1 MVTSSFTGADGPTC
15 VTGSPQAYLACPL
28 AVLSG
33 GPGTRVKAAQEEYR
47 GA

>member
-1 MVTSSFTGADGPTC
+1 MVTSSFRGADGPIC
-15 VTGSPQAYLACPL
+15 VTGSPQAYLPCTL

-33 GPGTRVKAAQEEYR
+33 GPGTRVKAAQEENR